1 MPFHISK
8 THRNT
13 QVQLNMTN
21 KKQTNNKTLVLNKIT
36 KNLKNK
42 LMESSKRWST

>member
-8 THRNT
+8 IHKNT

-21 KKQTNNKTLVLNKIT
+21 KKQINNKTLVLNKIT
-36 KNLKNK
+36 RNRKNK
-42 LMESSKRWST
+42 LMESSKHW